1 MAASPDIA
9 PAPIGIP
16 NRPAASASGG
26 LGSLSRAAGSAVRR
40 ASSQFTGPSDWS
52 IRMTSLRSI
61 FDMSKI
67 DLNEVMRM
75 LQSDGPVNWEL
86 ARRTAL
92 PAALDSEPSPPEA
105 DAAGLF
111 GMPMGAGAMSGLA
124 AMLAPVLL
132 GVQAGSMVGYL
143 ARHALGRYD
152 LPLPTSDPPNL
163 CFVVA
168 NLDRFEAAWS
178 LSREDLRFVVAL
190 HEVVRAA
197 ERSVPWLQPRLVAL
211 AVEYVSAYELDAG
224 ALESQLGGFDP
235 TDPASMSGIA
245 EHPEALLGAMRSP
258 AQLETLGRI
267 QAVTAVLEGYA
278 ELVVE
283 GIGERLVGSYRQ
295 VHEALR
301 RHRVERGE
309 AGRFIEG
316 LLGVALDRSHYEQ
329 GQAFCRGV
337 C

>member
-26 LGSLSRAAGSAVRR
+26 LGSLSSSSAAASATMASRNRLARASSTGASASRCSSAHSVRPMVRSGAPNVAVSPVSATTRVWAARTSSASWEWSSGETAGSAGSPSRAAGSAVRR

-92 PAALDSEPSPPEA
+92 PAALEGEPSPPEA

-168 NLDRFEAAWS
+168 NLDRFEAA
-178 LSREDLRFVVAL
+178 
-190 HEVVRAA
+190 
-197 ERSVPWLQPRLVAL
+197 
-211 AVEYVSAYELDAG
+211 
-224 ALESQLGGFDP
+224 
-235 TDPASMSGIA
+235 
-245 EHPEALLGAMRSP
+245 
-258 AQLETLGRI
+258 
-267 QAVTAVLEGYA
+267 
-278 ELVVE
+278 
-283 GIGERLVGSYRQ
+283 
-295 VHEALR
+295 
-301 RHRVERGE
+301 
-309 AGRFIEG
+309 
-316 LLGVALDRSHYEQ
+316 
-329 GQAFCRGV
+329 
-337 C
+337 